1 MMKTIS
7 EQTRLDRITHDHCL

>member
-7 EQTRLDRITHDHCL
+7 EQARLDRITHDHCL